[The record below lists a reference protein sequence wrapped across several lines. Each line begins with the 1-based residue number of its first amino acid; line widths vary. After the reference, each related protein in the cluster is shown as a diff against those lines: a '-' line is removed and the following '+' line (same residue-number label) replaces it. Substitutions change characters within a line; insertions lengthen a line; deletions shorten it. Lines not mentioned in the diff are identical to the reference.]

1 MLSIKSLFTS
11 STPKLA
17 LFALVSLML
26 LPGCSTSPSGTNANK
41 QTTTD
46 PSLKGM
52 DKDIVDLVSL
62 NTKSV
67 NNSTSISAGSTDNR
81 NMYLEQASQRLAD
94 VPTSV
99 LSQYQQAISQM
110 KNQQWQ
116 AANSL
121 FDKVIV
127 AEPQLSGAYVNK
139 AIIAINQQQLDQADA
154 LLAKAIAVNNSNPY
168 AHQIK
173 ANIARVQGQYAQAEQ
188 GYLTALTL
196 WPQYPLA
203 QLNLAIL
210 LELYRGKLLQAR
222 QYYLAYL
229 ANQPND
235 EQAKRWLAGVEIK
248 IQRAGLTLPPDNA
261 NGAG

>member
-11 STPKLA
+11 STPQLA
-17 LFALVSLML
+17 LTALVSLML
-26 LPGCSTSPSGTNANK
+26 LSGCSSSPSSTDTNK
-41 QTTTD
+41 QTATD
-46 PSLKGM
+46 PNLDGM
-52 DKDIVDLVSL
+52 NNDIVDLVSL
-62 NTKSV
+62 NTNRA
-67 NNSTSISAGSTDNR
+67 NNSTSISAGSTDTR
-81 NMYLEQASQRLAD
+81 NVYIEQASQRLAD
-94 VPTSV
+94 VPASV
-99 LSQYQQAISQM
+99 LNQYQQAISQM

-121 FDKVIV
+121 FDKVIA

-139 AIIAINQQQLDQADA
+139 AIIAMDQQQLAQADA
-154 LLAKAIAVNNSNPY
+154 LLAKAIAINNSNPY

-173 ANIARVQGQYAQAEQ
+173 ANIARLQGRYDKAEQ

-196 WPQYPLA
+196 WPQYPQA

-210 LELYRGKLLQAR
+210 LELYRGSLLQAR

-248 IQRAGLTLPPDNA
+248 IQRAGLTLPDNA

>member
-1 MLSIKSLFTS
+1 MLSIKSLFTLS
-11 STPKLA
+11 APKLA
-17 LFALVSLML
+17 LMALLSLML
-26 LPGCSTSPSGTNANK
+26 LPGCSTSPSGTNTNK
-41 QTTTD
+41 QITTD
-46 PSLKGM
+46 PNLDGM
-52 DKDIVDLVSL
+52 DKDIVDLVNL
-62 NTKSV
+62 KTNDI
-67 NNSTSISAGSTDNR
+67 NNSTSSSASSTDNH
-81 NMYLEQASQRLAD
+81 NVYLEQASQRLAD
-94 VPTSV
+94 VPASV
-99 LSQYQQAISQM
+99 LSLYQQAISQM

-121 FDKVIV
+121 FDKVIA

-139 AIIAINQQQLDQADA
+139 AIIAMDQQQLAQADA
-154 LLAKAIAVNNSNPY
+154 LLEQAIMVNNSNPY

-173 ANIARVQGQYAQAEQ
+173 ANIARLQGQYDKAEQ

-196 WPQYPLA
+196 WPQYPQA
-203 QLNLAIL
+203 QVNLAIL

-222 QYYLAYL
+222 QYYMAYL

-248 IQRAGLTLPPDNA
+248 IQRAGLTLPDNA

>member
-11 STPKLA
+11 SAPKLA
-17 LFALVSLML
+17 LMALLSLML
-26 LPGCSTSPSGTNANK
+26 LPSCSSSPTNTDMNK
-41 QTTTD
+41 QTATD
-46 PSLKGM
+46 PSLEGM
-52 DKDIVDLVSL
+52 DKDIVDLVNL
-62 NTKSV
+62 NTKGA
-67 NNSTSISAGSTDNR
+67 NNSTSSSAGSTDNR
-81 NMYLEQASQRLAD
+81 NVYLEQASQRLAD
-94 VPTSV
+94 VPASV
-99 LSQYQQAISQM
+99 LSQYQQAINQM
-110 KNQQWQ
+110 KHQQWQ
-116 AANSL
+116 AANSV
-121 FDKVIV
+121 FDKVIA

-139 AIIAINQQQLDQADA
+139 AIIAINQQQLAQADA

-173 ANIARVQGQYAQAEQ
+173 ANVARLQGQYDKAEQ

-196 WPQYPLA
+196 WPQYPQA

-222 QYYLAYL
+222 QYYMAYL
-229 ANQPND
+229 FNQPND

-248 IQRAGLTLPPDNA
+248 IQRAGLTLPNNA

>member
-1 MLSIKSLFTS
+1 MLFIKSLFTS
-11 STPKLA
+11 STPQVT

-26 LPGCSTSPSGTNANK
+26 LPGCSSSPSSTDVNK
-41 QTTTD
+41 QTAKD
-46 PSLKGM
+46 PSLDGM
-52 DKDIVDLVSL
+52 NKDIVDLVSL
-62 NTKSV
+62 DTNRA
-67 NNSTSISAGSTDNR
+67 NNSTSSSASSTDNR
-81 NMYLEQASQRLAD
+81 NVYLEQASQRLVD
-94 VPTSV
+94 VPASV
-99 LSQYQQAISQM
+99 LDQYQQAISQM

-121 FDKVIV
+121 FDKVIA

-139 AIIAINQQQLDQADA
+139 AIIAMDQQQLAQADA
-154 LLAKAIAVNNSNPY
+154 LLAQAIAVNNNNPY

-173 ANIARVQGQYAQAEQ
+173 ANIARRQGQYAQAEQ

-196 WPQYPLA
+196 WPQYPQA

-229 ANQPND
+229 ANQSND

-248 IQRAGLTLPPDNA
+248 IQRAGLTLPDNA

>member
-1 MLSIKSLFTS
+1 MLSIKSLFAS
-11 STPKLA
+11 STPQVA
-17 LFALVSLML
+17 LMALLGLML
-26 LPGCSTSPSGTNANK
+26 LPGCSSSPSSTDTNKQITKATSP
-41 QTTTD
+41 D
-46 PSLKGM
+46 GM
-52 DKDIVDLVSL
+52 DKNIVDLVNL
-62 NTKSV
+62 NTKDA
-67 NNSTSISAGSTDNR
+67 NNSTSSSASSTDNR
-81 NMYLEQASQRLAD
+81 NVYLEQASQRLVD
-94 VPTSV
+94 VPASV
-99 LSQYQQAISQM
+99 LDQYQQAISQM

-121 FDKVIV
+121 FDKVIA

-139 AIIAINQQQLDQADA
+139 AIIAINQQQLAQADA
-154 LLAKAIAVNNSNPY
+154 LLAQAIAVNNNNPY

-173 ANIARVQGQYAQAEQ
+173 ANIARRQGQYAQAEQ

-196 WPQYPLA
+196 WPQYPQA

-229 ANQPND
+229 ANKSND

-248 IQRAGLTLPPDNA
+248 IQRAGLTLPDNA
-261 NGAG
+261 NGAD